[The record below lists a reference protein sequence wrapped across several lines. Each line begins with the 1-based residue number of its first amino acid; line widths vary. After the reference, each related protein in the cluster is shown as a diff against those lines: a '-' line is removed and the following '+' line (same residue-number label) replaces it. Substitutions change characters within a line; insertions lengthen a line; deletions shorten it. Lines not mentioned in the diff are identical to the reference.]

1 MTAAILLLT
10 LGLAAANGGNDVP
23 KGVATLAGAGVT
35 RYRTAILWG
44 TVATFAGSLASLYFA
59 AKLTNLFS
67 KGIVTA
73 APTPAFALAVLC
85 GATAW
90 VALAT
95 VARLPVSTTHAIVGA
110 LVGAGLVLA
119 PGAVAWGAVTP
130 RVVLPLL
137 LAIGLSYAISVLLA
151 SLPRRI
157 PECVCVDITSAREL
171 GFSGSVGP
179 GAASI
184 AAFAPT
190 PAPGASLPGF
200 RLETGTVDDCK
211 VHAAGTRRF
220 GLNVNGVHWA
230 SSGAASFARGLNDT
244 PKIVA
249 VAAFALVPAG
259 MATTEVLLLVAGAMA
274 AGSLVAG
281 IRIARR
287 LGEDVVKLDHV
298 EGFKAN
304 LTTAILVGLAANR
317 GLPLSTTHVST
328 GAISGAAGTR
338 LSRLNGSTLRE
349 FALAW
354 TVTPLAA
361 AAVAAGVLL
370 IAS

>member
-1 MTAAILLLT
+1 M
-10 LGLAAANGGNDVP
+10 AAANGGNDVP

-44 TVATFAGSLASLYFA
+44 TAATLAGSLTSLYFA
-59 AKLTNLFS
+59 AKLTKLFS
-67 KGIVTA
+67 KGIVSA

-85 GATAW
+85 GAAAW
-90 VALAT
+90 VAVAT
-95 VARLPVSTTHAIVGA
+95 VARLPVSTTHAIIGA
-110 LVGAGLVLA
+110 LVGAGLLLA
-119 PGAVAWGAVTP
+119 PGAVDWSVVAP
-130 RVVLPLL
+130 RVALPLL
-137 LAIGLSYAISVLLA
+137 LSIVLSYVISVLLA

-157 PECVCVDITSAREL
+157 PECVCVDITPAVQL
-171 GFSGSVGP
+171 GFAGSAGQGGSG
-179 GAASI
+179 A
-184 AAFAPT
+184 AAFAPS
-190 PAPGASLPGF
+190 PAPRPSMPGLH
-200 RLETGTVDDCK
+200 LETGTVADCR
-211 VHAAGTRRF
+211 VHAAGTRRI
-220 GLNVNGVHWA
+220 GLNVNGAHWI

-298 EGFKAN
+298 EGFKASV
-304 LTTAILVGLAANR
+304 TTAVLVGLAANR

-328 GAISGAAGTR
+328 GAISGAAGTGV
-338 LSRLNGSTLRE
+338 SRLNGRTLRD
-349 FALAW
+349 FAMAW
-354 TVTPLAA
+354 TVTPVVA
-361 AAVAAGVLL
+361 AAVAAGVYL
-370 IAS
+370 IAR

>member
-44 TVATFAGSLASLYFA
+44 TAATLAGSLTSLYFA
-59 AKLTNLFS
+59 AKLTKLFS

-85 GATAW
+85 GAAAW
-90 VALAT
+90 VVLAT

-119 PGAVAWGAVTP
+119 PGAVAWAALTP

-137 LAIGLSYAISVLLA
+137 VAIGLSYAISVLLA

-157 PECVCVDITSAREL
+157 PECLCIDVTPATEFGVAGAC
-171 GFSGSVGP
+171 GP
-179 GAASI
+179 GGAGS
-184 AAFAPT
+184 AAFAP
-190 PAPGASLPGF
+190 APPPRPIPSL
-200 RLETGTVDDCK
+200 RLAMGTVEDCK
-211 VHAAGTRRF
+211 VHAAGTRRI
-220 GLNVNGVHWA
+220 GLNLNGAHWV

-249 VAAFALVPAG
+249 VGAFALVPAG
-259 MATTEVLLLVAGAMA
+259 MTTTQVLVLVAGAMV

-281 IRIARR
+281 IGIARR
-287 LGEDVVKLDHV
+287 LGEDVVVLDHV

-304 LTTAILVGLAANR
+304 FTTAILVGLAANR

-328 GAISGAAGTR
+328 GAITGAAGTS
-338 LSRLNGSTLRE
+338 LCRLNGRTLGD

-354 TVTPLAA
+354 TVTPLVA
-361 AAVAAGVLL
+361 AAVAAGVHLT
-370 IAS
+370 AR